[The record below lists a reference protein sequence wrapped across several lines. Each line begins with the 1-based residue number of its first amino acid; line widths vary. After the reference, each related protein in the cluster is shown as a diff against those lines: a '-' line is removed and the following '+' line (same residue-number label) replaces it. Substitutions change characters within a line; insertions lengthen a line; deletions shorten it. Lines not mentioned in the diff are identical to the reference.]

1 MIALSHLR
9 QNAQLLGGGH
19 HSEVFLWEQRV
30 YKVYRQAGLCD
41 LERQHML
48 QVGMQDWLLEATES
62 EGFEILVMRAFAGL
76 PVAAHN
82 LAAALPQIQSHL
94 ERLHGRLHHPQ
105 NQTPQVNPQINL
117 QVNPQVNLEPIRAKL
132 ERFSPLRT
140 PDLEPLFLELER
152 ALAAGYLQTRS
163 QFCHL
168 DLWADNILVSE
179 SGEVLIVDWVRADW
193 DDPMRDIALLKTGT
207 LDLLPRT
214 ASLAALEPYL
224 HTPLERLRLRAY
236 LALTYLHDLE
246 WIGKHQ
252 THDLAEMRPIKLE
265 RALDALEGL

>member
-1 MIALSHLR
+1 MIPLSQLR

-30 YKVYRQAGLCD
+30 YKVYRQTGLRD
-41 LERQHML
+41 LERQHMQ
-48 QVGMQDWLLEATES
+48 QVGMQDWLLEVTAS
-62 EGFEILVMRAFAGL
+62 DGFEILVMRAFPGL

-82 LAAALPQIQSHL
+82 LAAALPQIQTHL
-94 ERLHGRLHHPQ
+94 ERLHHPQ
-105 NQTPQVNPQINL
+105 NQA
-117 QVNPQVNLEPIRAKL
+117 PQVNLEPVRAKL
-132 ERFSPLRT
+132 ERFSSLRS

-152 ALAAGYLQTRS
+152 ALAVGYLQTQS
-163 QFCHL
+163 HFCHL
-168 DLWADNILVSE
+168 DLWADNILVSK
-179 SGEVLIVDWVRADW
+179 SGEILIVDWVRADW

-246 WIGKHQ
+246 WISKHQ
-252 THDLAEMRPIKLE
+252 AHDLTELRPIKLE
-265 RALDALEGL
+265 RALDALERL